1 MSTGNGISFWK
12 QHFVTYLLHWA
23 VDGERLVHVGGVA
36 PTALAP
42 YNHSSCTVEFLFKLH
57 ILLPGAH
64 TPFPELPPF
73 LSKQHTWHASS
84 KTYCMLQ
91 KVPRL
96 VLSPCPSRVGW
107 LPAGSPPTRRHRP
120 TTRVQMR
127 AGALSAAGWR
137 RLDGFCSVHVRTEQ
151 TTAIPLLQSS
161 WLSLHTRLP
170 TWVPDISIISAG
182 EVLNVNSTAGINA
195 QLALANKRRGHSKT
209 LIVA

>member
-84 KTYCMLQ
+84 KTYVAKKCHASSS
-91 KVPRL
+91 VPKSRL
-96 VLSPCPSRVGW
+96 REKLCTLTLSLSCRLTSCREPTNPAAPSDDQ
-107 LPAGSPPTRRHRP
+107 S
-120 TTRVQMR
+120 
-127 AGALSAAGWR
+127 SDAGWSSLSC
-137 RLDGFCSVHVRTEQ
+137 RLKAFGWFLQCSRPNGTNNCNSPA
-151 TTAIPLLQSS
+151 AI
-161 WLSLHTRLP
+161 
-170 TWVPDISIISAG
+170 
-182 EVLNVNSTAGINA
+182 
-195 QLALANKRRGHSKT
+195 
-209 LIVA
+209 IVAVSSYTTSDMSPRYQHYFCGRGVERQQYGRDKCSAVT

>member
-1 MSTGNGISFWK
+1 MSTENGISFWK

-23 VDGERLVHVGGVA
+23 VDGERLVHVGGLA

-64 TPFPELPPF
+64 TSFPELPPF
-73 LSKQHTWHASS
+73 LSKQHTWRASS
-84 KTYCMLQ
+84 KTCVAKSATPHALCQ
-91 KVPRL
+91 RADLGKSCA
-96 VLSPCPSRVGW
+96 LSPCPSRVGW

-137 RLDGFCSVHVRTEQ
+137 RSDGFCSVHVRTEQ

-182 EVLNVNSTAGINA
+182 EVLERQQYGSDKCSAVT
-195 QLALANKRRGHSKT
+195 
-209 LIVA
+209 